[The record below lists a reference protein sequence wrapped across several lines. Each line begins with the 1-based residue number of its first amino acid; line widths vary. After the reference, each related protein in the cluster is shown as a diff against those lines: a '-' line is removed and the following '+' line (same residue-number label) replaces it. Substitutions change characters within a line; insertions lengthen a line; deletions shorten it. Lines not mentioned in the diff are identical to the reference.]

1 MARLDKR
8 MELRLDR
15 LLQLL
20 RPERGGFWVSSQQ
33 LWDSIDHANKQV
45 SIEQEWFDVR
55 VAEQSLLPE
64 FCVDNKQGI
73 MFRKQERFSDLG
85 HSTYYI
91 EYIILYMIY
100 HSTYNI

>member
-1 MARLDKR
+1 MAQLDKR
-8 MELRLDR
+8 MELRLDQ

-20 RPERGGFWVSSQQ
+20 RRERGEFWVSSQQ

-64 FCVDNKQGI
+64 FCVDNMQGI
-73 MFRKQERFSDLG
+73 MFRKQGRYSDVG
-85 HSTYYI
+85 YSTSYI
-91 EYIILYMIY
+91 EYTIL
-100 HSTYNI
+100 

>member
-8 MELRLDR
+8 MELRLDQ

-20 RPERGGFWVSSQQ
+20 RRERGEFWVSSQQ

-55 VAEQSLLPE
+55 VAEQPLLPE
-64 FCVDNKQGI
+64 LRFDNKQGVT
-73 MFRKQERFSDLG
+73 FRSVDTCRMSKASKVF
-85 HSTYYI
+85 
-91 EYIILYMIY
+91 
-100 HSTYNI
+100 

>member
-1 MARLDKR
+1 MLICMIDSIP
-8 MELRLDR
+8 E
-15 LLQLL
+15 LL
-20 RPERGGFWVSSQQ
+20 RWVSTIMGCYQ
-33 LWDSIDHANKQV
+33 HAYKQV

-73 MFRKQERFSDLG
+73 LFRKQGRYSDLG

-91 EYIILYMIY
+91 EYIIL
-100 HSTYNI
+100 